1 MYEGNTIEDVLVDG
15 GVVRLIEDDAMT
27 SAPAD
32 GKSRTLEAIKKLTY
46 SLLDDSDTLE
56 VINSEVLLRGIS

>member
-15 GVVRLIEDDAMT
+15 GVVRLIEDDEVT

-32 GKSRTLEAIKKLTY
+32 GENRTLEAIKKLTY

-56 VINSEVLLRGIS
+56 VMNSEVLLSGIS